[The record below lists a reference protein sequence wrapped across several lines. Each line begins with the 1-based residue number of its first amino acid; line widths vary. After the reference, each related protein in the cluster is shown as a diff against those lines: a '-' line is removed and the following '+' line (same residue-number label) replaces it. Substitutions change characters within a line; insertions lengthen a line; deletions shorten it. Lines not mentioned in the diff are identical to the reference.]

1 MGQGFQ
7 SRLGTQTHHW
17 PSTQAQPPVFLG
29 RIGVWKEHVPAQ
41 INGSKPFCSVP
52 QRCMHEQAPSHHTTI
67 SKESGLLL
75 NAREHRGSQD
85 TISQVSTKAQNG
97 TSIYVMKTE
106 TITMWSQI
114 LCIPALW
121 MPNVLT
127 QTEIKSSP
135 LIEEQV
141 TKYSERKKQTNKFSS
156 GIRRFHLLQLSLF
169 LRGEMFLK
177 LNHFPPLFDH
187 FQIPKMSP
195 KK

>member
-1 MGQGFQ
+1 MWG
-7 SRLGTQTHHW
+7 
-17 PSTQAQPPVFLG
+17 
-29 RIGVWKEHVPAQ
+29 EHVPAQ
-41 INGSKPFCSVP
+41 INGSKPFWSVP

-67 SKESGLLL
+67 SEESGLLL

-106 TITMWSQI
+106 TNYHAESNTLHSSFWI
-114 LCIPALW
+114 
-121 MPNVLT
+121 PNVLT

-135 LIEEQV
+135 LVEEQV